1 MIINNY
7 IYVLIG
13 NTFDTIIGYNIHREP
28 LIYYAES
35 IGLLDYRIEK
45 VNRVE

>member
-1 MIINNY
+1 MITNNY

-13 NTFDTIIGYNIHREP
+13 DTIIGYNIHREP